1 MMGPSA
7 VARVGLDDL
16 SSSLAPSLTLVH
28 IACTALAMCVD
39 GRLGEHSQ
47 FRPYFA
53 LGRAV
58 AELASVGTQIHPPLN
73 CSLQLC
79 HFTPLV

>member
-1 MMGPSA
+1 MGLSVLA
-7 VARVGLDDL
+7 HVGLDDL
-16 SSSLAPSLTLVH
+16 PCSLAPSLTFVH

-58 AELASVGTQIHPPLN
+58 AELASA
-73 CSLQLC
+73 
-79 HFTPLV
+79 